1 MKRKGL
7 FFVVAVVAFVAGAI
21 SYRSGLAYG
30 REGSPFSGG
39 GPAPEEIHR
48 RLATLP
54 DSAEPFKLVAK
65 LIEPSVV
72 HINAMRLIRRS
83 MPPLPIDPLLREFF
97 EEDLLERYFR
107 RRMPQ
112 GYVLR
117 GLGSGFVVNAER
129 GIILTNTHV
138 ISGADEVTVSLAD
151 SREFRA
157 QVLGMDETT
166 DVAVL
171 QARADGLHAAML
183 GDSDDLEVGE
193 WVLAFGNP
201 FGLDRTVTLGIVSA
215 KGRRGMG
222 ITPYE
227 DFIQTDCAIN
237 PGNSGGPLVNIR
249 GRVVGMNTAIVSRS
263 GGYQGIGFAI
273 PTNVAK
279 AVMEQITQR
288 GRVVR
293 GWLGITASDLSPEWL
308 EKLGISGGAYVL
320 ALVPKG
326 PADKANIAKGDVITA
341 IDDVPLKDTGAL
353 YNRVA
358 LLKPGTRVV
367 LGVFRD
373 GATKSVALVIG
384 EEPEGWR

>member
-1 MKRKGL
+1 MKRSSTL
-7 FFVVAVVAFVAGAI
+7 VTAAASALVAGAVC
-21 SYRSGLAYG
+21 YYA
-30 REGSPFSGG
+30 GSVYARGEPT
-39 GPAPEEIHR
+39 PEEIR
-48 RLATLP
+48 KRLAALP

-65 LIEPSVV
+65 LVEPAVV

-83 MPPLPIDPLLREFF
+83 APALPIDPLLREFF
-97 EEDLLERYFR
+97 EEDLLELFR
-107 RRMPQ
+107 RRMPR

-117 GLGSGFVVNAER
+117 GLGSGFVADAGR

-151 SREFRA
+151 GRETRA
-157 QVLGMDETT
+157 QVLGIDETT

-171 QARADGLHAAML
+171 RIQADGLRAATL
-183 GDSDDLEVGE
+183 GDSDRLEVGE

-249 GRVVGMNTAIVSRS
+249 GEVVGMNTAILSRS
-263 GGYQGIGFAI
+263 GGYQGIGFAMPI
-273 PTNVAK
+273 NVAK
-279 AVMEQITQR
+279 VVMEQIVRR

-293 GWLGITASDLSPEWL
+293 GWLGMTASDLSPEWL
-308 EKLGISGGAYVL
+308 EKLGIPGGAFVL
-320 ALVPKG
+320 AVMPKG
-326 PADKANIAKGDVITA
+326 PADTARITKGDIITA
-341 IDDVPLKDTGAL
+341 IDEAPIKDTGTL
-353 YNRVA
+353 YNRIA
-358 LLKPGTRVV
+358 LMKPGTRMLLSV
-367 LGVFRD
+367 LRD
-373 GATKSVALVIG
+373 GTVRKVPVVVG
-384 EEPEGWR
+384 EQPEGWE